1 MPARKT
7 APRPAPPTR
16 DPCPTCAWFSRW
28 LVERLGFRPGER
40 LRVVEAHRLVVILPG
55 DAGAGDELA
64 SSDSPV
70 WPAVLAE
77 AGAPSPSPTKGGNH
91 RCSPPTSTSAPGS

>member
-7 APRPAPPTR
+7 APPTE
-16 DPCPTCAWFSRW
+16 PCPACLWLSRW
-28 LVERLGFRPGER
+28 LVERLGFRPGEK

-55 DAGAGDELA
+55 DAGDGDEVA
-64 SSDSPV
+64 SSDTPL

-77 AGAPSPSPTKGGNH
+77 AGAPSPSPDE
-91 RCSPPTSTSAPGS
+91 RR

>member
-16 DPCPTCAWFSRW
+16 EPCPTCLWLSRW

-40 LRVVEAHRLVVILPG
+40 LRVVEAHRLLVILPG
-55 DAGAGDELA
+55 DAAAGDGVA
-64 SSDSPV
+64 PSDSPL

-77 AGAPSPSPTKGGNH
+77 AAARSSSPDE
-91 RCSPPTSTSAPGS
+91 RR

>member
-7 APRPAPPTR
+7 APPTR
-16 DPCPTCAWFSRW
+16 EPCPACLWFSRW
-28 LVERLGFRPGER
+28 LVEHLGFRPGDR

-55 DAGAGDELA
+55 DAAAGDEIA
-64 SSDSPV
+64 SSDSPL

-77 AGAPSPSPTKGGNH
+77 AGASNLSPNE
-91 RCSPPTSTSAPGS
+91 RR